1 MSPTCQFYPNV
12 GSYRPQGRIFL
23 VSRPLCGYNFGLVS
37 IGAGAQS
44 PGLLTMLW
52 RQQSVQEWLA
62 VFYVSP
68 KEVLVIILITV
79 IIVLVVMAR
88 KNIGKR
94 KR

>member
-1 MSPTCQFYPNV
+1 
-12 GSYRPQGRIFL
+12 
-23 VSRPLCGYNFGLVS
+23 
-37 IGAGAQS
+37 
-44 PGLLTMLW
+44 MLW